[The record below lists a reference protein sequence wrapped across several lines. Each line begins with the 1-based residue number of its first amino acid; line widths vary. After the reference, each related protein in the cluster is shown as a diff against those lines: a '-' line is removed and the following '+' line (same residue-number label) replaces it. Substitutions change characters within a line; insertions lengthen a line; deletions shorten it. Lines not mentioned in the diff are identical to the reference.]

1 MVGTLLLQIG
11 EVGQRLKIQRSTSV
25 LGAGG
30 DVRGEVARGLAW
42 GAQDARL
49 GRQERRGAG
58 SGVCGAVP
66 GSKRV
71 LPD

>member
-30 DVRGEVARGLAW
+30 DNDNDLVIFL
-42 GAQDARL
+42 
-49 GRQERRGAG
+49 AG
-58 SGVCGAVP
+58 SNE
-66 GSKRV
+66 V
-71 LPD
+71 LSDQSLIAMKNIAKFRRR